1 MSSRHRLRA
10 FLTLP
15 NVIRL
20 IVTLVILIWLPL
32 RGTWPFLTSVLVIA
46 GATVFGLVV
55 QAPEWFRDKIAFLS
69 LMVFFAGFYL
79 GPRQITKIGFYE
91 GTAQIV
97 PVLFIALAV
106 EVRFFRFRDMDETD
120 RRSAGITAL
129 TLILTGYQSLKVLAN
144 GDPRVGDAQL
154 TVGALVAAT
163 TALALSALVWAADSR
178 NLSRSGPERSS
189 SPYGT
194 FRSKPSAARSLG
206 RRWLGNPWRSRK
218 DARLAEAT
226 SPLERTRMQLRR
238 LAGGSFTVP
247 SQQISCKHAVSH
259 SSRTKKGGTGTA
271 RRSLPIAEES
281 G

>member
-1 MSSRHRLRA
+1 MPSRHRLRA

-32 RGTWPFLTSVLVIA
+32 RGAWPFITSIIVIA

-163 TALALSALVWAADSR
+163 TALALSAVVGQPTHEIPRD
-178 NLSRSGPERSS
+178 PV
-189 SPYGT
+189 T
-194 FRSKPSAARSLG
+194 SAAPTPPAPSDPSPQRLG
-206 RRWLGNPWRSRK
+206 AWDVVGLVILGVLGKVPG
-218 DARLAEAT
+218 
-226 SPLERTRMQLRR
+226 LRR
-238 LAGGSFTVP
+238 QHL
-247 SQQISCKHAVSH
+247 H
-259 SSRTKKGGTGTA
+259 
-271 RRSLPIAEES
+271 
-281 G
+281 